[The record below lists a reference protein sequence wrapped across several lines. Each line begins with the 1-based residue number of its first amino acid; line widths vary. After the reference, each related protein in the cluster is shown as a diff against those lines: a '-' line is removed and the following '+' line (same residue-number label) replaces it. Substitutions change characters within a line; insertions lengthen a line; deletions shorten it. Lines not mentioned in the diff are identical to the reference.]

1 MELVS
6 KTFGELRVACL
17 CGNDTFWA
25 MGMRAITNYDEL
37 DEYQKAALCGPFT
50 FEIICPDCFREIPG
64 TRFNLEAVVGREAAE
79 EHIARMT
86 EDAANA

>member
-6 KTFGELRVACL
+6 KSFGELRVACL
-17 CGNDTFWA
+17 CGNDTSWA

-37 DEYQKAALCGPFT
+37 DDCEKAALCGPFT
-50 FEIICPDCFREIPG
+50 FEIICPDCLREIPG
-64 TRFNLEAVVGREAAE
+64 TRFNLEAVVGRQAAA

-86 EDAANA
+86 RDATSV